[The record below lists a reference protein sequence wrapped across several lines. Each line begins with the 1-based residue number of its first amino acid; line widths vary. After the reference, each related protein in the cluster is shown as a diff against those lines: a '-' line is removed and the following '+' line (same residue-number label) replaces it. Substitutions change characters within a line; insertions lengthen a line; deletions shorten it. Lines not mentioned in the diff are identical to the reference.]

1 MIETYLLE
9 HLAAFKNCG
18 TLSEAAE
25 QLHLTQPTL
34 TRSMAKLEDQF
45 GVPLF
50 IREKKRLKL
59 NANGEAAAKLAEE
72 ILDMHNKMLLQV
84 RTLDR
89 LANTVS
95 VGSVAPGPIMELIP
109 VMTGAFR
116 HYTVSSKITSE
127 SELLSGIKNRSFQ
140 MIILNHP
147 LEAPEYYSVE
157 CGSEKLFASLV
168 ASHPLAGR
176 KTLSFADM
184 DGENFLMA
192 SEVGMWDGIVRSH
205 MPHSRFFLQDGVD
218 TLFEVT
224 NSSTLPG
231 FSTDLS
237 LRILGSGSSRIHIP
251 FSDPDSY
258 SEYFCICPAS
268 EKDRYKRWYDILER
282 RR

>member
-9 HLAAFKNCG
+9 HLAAFKNCR

-34 TRSMAKLEDQF
+34 TRSMAKLEEQF
-45 GVPLF
+45 GVSLF
-50 IREKKRLKL
+50 VREKKRLKL
-59 NANGEAAAKLAEE
+59 NANGEAAAKFAEE
-72 ILDMHNKMLLQV
+72 ILDMHNNMLQQV
-84 RTLDR
+84 RALDR
-89 LANTVS
+89 LANTVGI
-95 VGSVAPGPIMELIP
+95 GSVAPGPIMELIP
-109 VMTGAFR
+109 IITGAFQ
-116 HYTVSSKITSE
+116 HFTVSSQIASE
-127 SELLSGIKNRSFQ
+127 SELLLGIKNRSFQ

-147 LEAPEYYSVE
+147 LEAPEFYSMK

-168 ASHPLAGR
+168 PSHPLADR
-176 KTLSFADM
+176 EAVSFADM

-192 SEVGMWDGIVRSH
+192 SEVGMWDKIVRTN
-205 MPHSRFFLQDGVD
+205 MPHSRFFLQEGVD
-218 TLFEVT
+218 TLYEVT

-237 LRILGSGSSRIHIP
+237 LRILGSGGSRIHIP

-258 SEYFCICPAS
+258 SEYFCICLAS

>member
-9 HLAAFKNCG
+9 HLAAFKTCS

-34 TRSMAKLEDQF
+34 TRSMAKLEEQF

-50 IREKKRLKL
+50 VRAKKRLKL
-59 NANGEAAAKLAEE
+59 NDNGEAAAKLAAE
-72 ILDMHNKMLLQV
+72 ILDMHNKMLEQV
-84 RTLDR
+84 RALDR

-95 VGSVAPGPIMELIP
+95 IGSVAPGPIMELIP

-116 HYTVSSKITSE
+116 HFTVSSKITAE
-127 SELLSGIKNRSFQ
+127 SELLEGIKNRSFQ

-147 LEAPEYYSVE
+147 LEAPEYYSVK
-157 CGSEKLFASLV
+157 CGSEKLFVSLV
-168 ASHPLAGR
+168 PSHPLAYS
-176 KTLSFADM
+176 KTLTFADM

-192 SEVGMWDGIVRSH
+192 SEVGMWDEIVRTN
-205 MPHSRFFLQDGVD
+205 MPRSRFFLQDGVD
-218 TLFEVT
+218 TLSEVI

-237 LRILGSGSSRIHIP
+237 LRILGSGGSRIHIP

-258 SEYFCICPAS
+258 SEYFCICLAS
-268 EKDRYKRWYDILER
+268 EKDRYKRWYDILEKR
-282 RR
+282 R